1 MNRLKYP
8 HTIRPLT
15 VEEGCG
21 YLIEFPDLPGC
32 ISDGETIEEAIRN
45 GHDAVRGWIAA
56 TREAQ
61 RLLPSP
67 PWPALPQVP
76 MPGSILRSLPPMA
89 PLVRTSGP
97 LPISVAPLPA
107 GPTRPSS

>member
-45 GHDAVRGWIAA
+45 GHDAVRCWIAA
-56 TREAQ
+56 MRQAQ
-61 RLLPSP
+61 RLIPKPSAP
-67 PWPALPQVP
+67 KQAHRQVP
-76 MPGSILRSLPPMA
+76 RRA
-89 PLVRTSGP
+89 E
-97 LPISVAPLPA
+97 
-107 GPTRPSS
+107 